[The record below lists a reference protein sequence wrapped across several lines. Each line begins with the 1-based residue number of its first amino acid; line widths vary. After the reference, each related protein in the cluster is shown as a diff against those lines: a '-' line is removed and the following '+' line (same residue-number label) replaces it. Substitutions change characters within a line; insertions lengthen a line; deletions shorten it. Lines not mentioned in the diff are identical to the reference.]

1 MIEKVFFSMKQAL
14 KPQRKQTSLISE
26 KPSLFRRF
34 LTISVVVIGVV
45 LLAGSLVFAYRANSG
60 DRVSLL
66 PESVSGLPLISAD
79 NGPQAV
85 AEITRMHQK
94 DLLVSSGAKGQY
106 GNAGQVSVWAAGFSS
121 ETEASQSLET
131 MTEKIS
137 QGNSPFSPIGQRQVR
152 VRIVEELEGMG
163 QKHFYFQSGKLVIWL
178 AANSDLAEK
187 ALDEVLYFYP

>member
-1 MIEKVFFSMKQAL
+1 MS
-14 KPQRKQTSLISE
+14 
-26 KPSLFRRF
+26 RRF
-34 LTISVVVIGVV
+34 IAISIVVLGIG
-45 LLAGSLVFAYRANSG
+45 LLAGSLLFAYRANSSEK
-60 DRVSLL
+60 VSLL
-66 PESVSGLPLISAD
+66 PASVSGLPLISAD

-106 GNAGQVSVWAAGFSS
+106 GNANQISIWAAGFSS
-121 ETEASQSLET
+121 ETEASQSLKT
-131 MTEKIS
+131 MTEKIF
-137 QGNSPFSPIGQRQVR
+137 QGNSPFSFIGQRQIR
-152 VRIVEELEGMG
+152 GRSIEGLEGMD